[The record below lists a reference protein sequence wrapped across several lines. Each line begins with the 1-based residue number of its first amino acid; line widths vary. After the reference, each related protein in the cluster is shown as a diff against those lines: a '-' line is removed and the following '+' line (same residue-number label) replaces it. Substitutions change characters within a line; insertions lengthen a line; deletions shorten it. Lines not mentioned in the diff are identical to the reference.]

1 MRIVRSGSI
10 AALVLLACFFTATA
24 QDVPT
29 SSTQAAPQTSAPAVT
44 PDTPNAAQNPE
55 PAPQSSLTLND
66 VLDRVVQREHL
77 FMAQMRHMHP
87 MVETYL
93 QDLKNDSAGNPIPVN
108 DQYFL
113 GRLDMTDGPE
123 DVSFVGQPGFGH
135 RMLTKMTGVYSL
147 HFLPMGFAQMVV
159 LDSDFQKKFYNFT
172 FVRREFLGEIRCLVI
187 DVQPKEGQKISRFM
201 GRIWVEDQDYN
212 VVRFNGSYYPQP
224 KINFFFHFD
233 SWRLNMRPGTWLPPM
248 SIPKNQTSRPD

>member
-1 MRIVRSGSI
+1 
-10 AALVLLACFFTATA
+10 
-24 QDVPT
+24 
-29 SSTQAAPQTSAPAVT
+29 
-44 PDTPNAAQNPE
+44 
-55 PAPQSSLTLND
+55 
-66 VLDRVVQREHL
+66 
-77 FMAQMRHMHP
+77 MAQMRHMHP

-93 QDLKNDSAGNPIPVN
+93 QDLKNDASGNATPVK

-135 RMLTKMTGVYSL
+135 RMLTKLTGVYSL

-159 LDSDFQKKFYNFT
+159 LDSDFQKKYYNFT
-172 FVRREFLGEIRCLVI
+172 FVRREFLGELRCLVI

-212 VVRFNGSYYPQP
+212 IVRFNGSYYPAAQNQLLLP
-224 KINFFFHFD
+224 LRQLAPEHAPGHVAPGLCLHRRIEPQD
-233 SWRLNMRPGTWLPPM
+233 RTDQDVCTSRRRPGSGAMT
-248 SIPKNQTSRPD
+248 